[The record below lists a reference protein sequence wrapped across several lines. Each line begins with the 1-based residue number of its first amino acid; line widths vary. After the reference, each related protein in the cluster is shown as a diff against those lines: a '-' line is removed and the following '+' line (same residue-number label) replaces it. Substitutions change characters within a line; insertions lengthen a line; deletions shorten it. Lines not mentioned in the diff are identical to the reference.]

1 VNDADP
7 TRHLSSEQA
16 RDRGR
21 HRRCQRRR
29 RHGARRFADA
39 GTRHYC
45 KILDLT
51 AGALI
56 IDDDEVAAL
65 AVLLRSK
72 PNADS
77 CGPLAFVVDPGRA
90 HVAEKF
96 AELTAGD
103 RPVKVFHSL
112 HAARR
117 WLDEHSTI
125 ELRR

>member
-1 VNDADP
+1 MPIHLDISPLNRLVIAVVIGDASVDDVMD
-7 TRHLSSEQA
+7 L
-16 RDRGR
+16 
-21 HRRCQRRR
+21 
-29 RHGARRFADA
+29 ARRFADA
-39 GTRHYC
+39 GTRHYR

-72 PNADS
+72 PNAES
-77 CGPLAFVVDPGRA
+77 CGPMAFVVDPGRA

-96 AELTAGD
+96 FELMAGD